1 MSSTDELSLDDL
13 DESCTR
19 EESTELEDDALEARD
34 RTFT

>member
-13 DESCTR
+13 DDCCNR
-19 EESTELEDDALEARD
+19 EESTEMEDEALEARD